1 MKISADLNTPN
12 KRTNFLI
19 IWFLLFLFTGCSYK
33 TTPVEVAFRKNNFAI
48 NDQGFLKENNFATK
62 IEVYQVGNLAF
73 VFTIK
78 NNSICINNKCYNKAL
93 FIHKLNPT
101 YPSNLFET
109 ILSHKSFKNV
119 KIIKIKDGFIQTTK
133 NFFYKVTKNKV
144 LFKDKQKNFLFL
156 VKKL

>member
-1 MKISADLNTPN
+1 M
-12 KRTNFLI
+12 
-19 IWFLLFLFTGCSYK
+19 
-33 TTPVEVAFRKNNFAI
+33 
-48 NDQGFLKENNFATK
+48 
-62 IEVYQVGNLAF
+62 
-73 VFTIK
+73 
-78 NNSICINNKCYNKAL
+78 

-156 VKKL
+156 VKKGTTAWNCLKNIGFLEPDLISAYNYKKFF